1 MRAPTPYGLEAARE
15 SDPAVFLLLEQRIA
29 AVGDKT

>member
-1 MRAPTPYGLEAARE
+1 MAPTPYREEAARE
-15 SDPAVFLLLEQRIA
+15 SEPAVCFLLEQRIA